1 MSNSFFSPVMSK
13 SKIQANKFFNRPL
26 SSANSMLSISMIQK
40 KKVKIQPI
48 TDKKNMKSI
57 IEKNLY
63 KGLNYKSTKASYTR
77 NNFNKYNSFDFK
89 EKNKY
94 SNFTVFIQRKKSP
107 KYKKAISKTIHKQL
121 TKQMSASQINPK
133 KIFRDGIFN
142 LTNLY
147 LKKPQKI
154 TNKTK
159 INNFFFIRTNKI
171 NLARK
176 IFHDNIQPNFESQII
191 DNHKYKNINL
201 LKKIETDKSFKDLSS
216 NLEEEKNNYLMN
228 KKLEYISYKENRAKD
243 LSNYMSN
250 LDSYIKGSYMNKLM
264 TEKEKIISEEINN
277 ENYYYNNKISTLKNS
292 KKLYQDLFLIKF
304 NDYVKFLTKTVDKYE
319 KADYLLV
326 TEILSLQKKIDYL
339 KKKINVL
346 LESKKIYNK
355 FILLQIKFKQ
365 KKMKLPDYYEFIL
378 NHTLQEGIEHCV
390 GILDEEGVKE
400 IYQYKKKII
409 YKNFDAFKYQFK
421 TYENENRE
429 LLNKLAILQ
438 RDINK
443 LNFVKR
449 DVIKEGNDITKYFN
463 EKIQEKLKEKSE
475 IMNKYH
481 SLINEKNNLLTE
493 IQFTFKK
500 VKNKGK
506 KSKIKHS
513 SMFFKN
519 FDTNNYS
526 TKKTISI
533 DNTNNTLKS
542 ITNKTNNFKSN
553 KIKNYSYINASQYN
567 ITRKY
572 LDSSNDKYKLTIDEQ
587 IFANLNIIYESKE
600 KSFPNSNLYFKI
612 RKLYYLLKNFIKN
625 NEGFKKALKINTENG
640 LMLKMLEK
648 IEIALDIFLERERE
662 FDEKNKEAIYRVK
675 QKIDR
680 QRKIIKGQKYK
691 SMVKARYENM
701 KRKIEEKAQK
711 LYFLPKGKK
720 RTVSAYISKKSK
732 NRKIKKFVEKN
743 EYELLVDYFKD
754 N

>member
-1 MSNSFFSPVMSK
+1 
-13 SKIQANKFFNRPL
+13 
-26 SSANSMLSISMIQK
+26 
-40 KKVKIQPI
+40 
-48 TDKKNMKSI
+48 
-57 IEKNLY
+57 
-63 KGLNYKSTKASYTR
+63 
-77 NNFNKYNSFDFK
+77 
-89 EKNKY
+89 
-94 SNFTVFIQRKKSP
+94 
-107 KYKKAISKTIHKQL
+107 
-121 TKQMSASQINPK
+121 
-133 KIFRDGIFN
+133 
-142 LTNLY
+142 
-147 LKKPQKI
+147 
-154 TNKTK
+154 
-159 INNFFFIRTNKI
+159 
-171 NLARK
+171 
-176 IFHDNIQPNFESQII
+176 
-191 DNHKYKNINL
+191 
-201 LKKIETDKSFKDLSS
+201 
-216 NLEEEKNNYLMN
+216 
-228 KKLEYISYKENRAKD
+228 
-243 LSNYMSN
+243 
-250 LDSYIKGSYMNKLM
+250 
-264 TEKEKIISEEINN
+264 
-277 ENYYYNNKISTLKNS
+277 
-292 KKLYQDLFLIKF
+292 
-304 NDYVKFLTKTVDKYE
+304 
-319 KADYLLV
+319 
-326 TEILSLQKKIDYL
+326 
-339 KKKINVL
+339 
-346 LESKKIYNK
+346 
-355 FILLQIKFKQ
+355 
-365 KKMKLPDYYEFIL
+365 MKLPDYYEFIL

-500 VKNKGK
+500 VKNIGK

-701 KRKIEEKAQK
+701 KLKIEEKAQK

-732 NRKIKKFVEKN
+732 NRKIKKLVEKN

>member
-1 MSNSFFSPVMSK
+1 
-13 SKIQANKFFNRPL
+13 
-26 SSANSMLSISMIQK
+26 
-40 KKVKIQPI
+40 
-48 TDKKNMKSI
+48 
-57 IEKNLY
+57 
-63 KGLNYKSTKASYTR
+63 
-77 NNFNKYNSFDFK
+77 
-89 EKNKY
+89 
-94 SNFTVFIQRKKSP
+94 
-107 KYKKAISKTIHKQL
+107 
-121 TKQMSASQINPK
+121 
-133 KIFRDGIFN
+133 
-142 LTNLY
+142 
-147 LKKPQKI
+147 
-154 TNKTK
+154 
-159 INNFFFIRTNKI
+159 
-171 NLARK
+171 
-176 IFHDNIQPNFESQII
+176 
-191 DNHKYKNINL
+191 
-201 LKKIETDKSFKDLSS
+201 
-216 NLEEEKNNYLMN
+216 MN

-319 KADYLLV
+319 KVDYLLV

-500 VKNKGK
+500 VKNIGK

-513 SMFFKN
+513 SMFFK
-519 FDTNNYS
+519 
-526 TKKTISI
+526 ILI
-533 DNTNNTLKS
+533 
-542 ITNKTNNFKSN
+542 
-553 KIKNYSYINASQYN
+553 
-567 ITRKY
+567 R
-572 LDSSNDKYKLTIDEQ
+572 
-587 IFANLNIIYESKE
+587 II
-600 KSFPNSNLYFKI
+600 I
-612 RKLYYLLKNFIKN
+612 
-625 NEGFKKALKINTENG
+625 
-640 LMLKMLEK
+640 
-648 IEIALDIFLERERE
+648 
-662 FDEKNKEAIYRVK
+662 
-675 QKIDR
+675 Q
-680 QRKIIKGQKYK
+680 QRKQ
-691 SMVKARYENM
+691 
-701 KRKIEEKAQK
+701 
-711 LYFLPKGKK
+711 
-720 RTVSAYISKKSK
+720 
-732 NRKIKKFVEKN
+732 
-743 EYELLVDYFKD
+743 
-754 N
+754 

>member
-40 KKVKIQPI
+40 KKVEIQPI

-201 LKKIETDKSFKDLSS
+201 LKKIETDKSFKDLST

-292 KKLYQDLFLIKF
+292 KKLYQDLFLNKF
-304 NDYVKFLTKTVDKYE
+304 NDYVKFLSKTVDKYD
-319 KADYLLV
+319 KFDYLLV
-326 TEILSLQKKIDYL
+326 NEIIVLQKKIDKL
-339 KKKINVL
+339 KKRINTL

-355 FILLQIKFKQ
+355 FIILQIKL
-365 KKMKLPDYYEFIL
+365 KKKTIKLPEYYEFIL
-378 NHTLQEGIEHCV
+378 NHNLQEGINHCV
-390 GILDEEGVKE
+390 GVLDEVGVKE
-400 IYQYKKKII
+400 IYGYKKNII
-409 YKNFDAFKYQFK
+409 YKNFDSFNYQYK
-421 TYENENRE
+421 AYENENRK
-429 LLNKLAILQ
+429 LLIKLGILQ
-438 RDINK
+438 KEIIS
-443 LNFVKR
+443 LNDEK
-449 DVIKEGNDITKYFN
+449 KEVSI
-463 EKIQEKLKEKSE
+463 E
-475 IMNKYH
+475 
-481 SLINEKNNLLTE
+481 
-493 IQFTFKK
+493 
-500 VKNKGK
+500 GK
-506 KSKIKHS
+506 KLVKMIK
-513 SMFFKN
+513 
-519 FDTNNYS
+519 
-526 TKKTISI
+526 
-533 DNTNNTLKS
+533 
-542 ITNKTNNFKSN
+542 
-553 KIKNYSYINASQYN
+553 
-567 ITRKY
+567 
-572 LDSSNDKYKLTIDEQ
+572 
-587 IFANLNIIYESKE
+587 
-600 KSFPNSNLYFKI
+600 
-612 RKLYYLLKNFIKN
+612 
-625 NEGFKKALKINTENG
+625 
-640 LMLKMLEK
+640 
-648 IEIALDIFLERERE
+648 
-662 FDEKNKEAIYRVK
+662 
-675 QKIDR
+675 
-680 QRKIIKGQKYK
+680 
-691 SMVKARYENM
+691 
-701 KRKIEEKAQK
+701 
-711 LYFLPKGKK
+711 
-720 RTVSAYISKKSK
+720 SKK
-732 NRKIKKFVEKN
+732 N
-743 EYELLVDYFKD
+743 
-754 N
+754 